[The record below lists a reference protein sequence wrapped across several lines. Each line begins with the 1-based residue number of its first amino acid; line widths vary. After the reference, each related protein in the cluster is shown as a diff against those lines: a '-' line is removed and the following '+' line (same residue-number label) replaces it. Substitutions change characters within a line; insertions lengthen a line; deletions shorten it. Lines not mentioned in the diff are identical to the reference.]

1 MGILDLPNLIAEHQE
16 LTDRGYEITAKS
28 AYEPDFCPL
37 CGTVKPILS
46 KFGKRRQTFMDLPIH
61 GERVGVLI
69 NRQRYR
75 CKDCCGAFYEL
86 LQDMDENHLCT
97 RRFKEYVEL
106 QSLKRTFKSLAEEL
120 GVTEGTIRNIFNR
133 FVDAL
138 DGARELK
145 TPEWMGIDEIHILGK
160 PRGVITNVKSNA
172 LVDLLI
178 NRNKETVVHYL
189 RQMRDTQDIQIVTMD
204 MWNPYRQAVREVI
217 PDAEIVVDKFHIVRM
232 GNQAVE
238 DIRKTIRKGL
248 DTKERRQLKN
258 DRFILLKRRK
268 DLNASQQIILDSW
281 TGNFPELRQAY
292 ELKESFYDIWDSNDA
307 KEASERYN
315 EWQKTIPS
323 AMRSAFSDVTSA
335 YRNWNREINNYF
347 TYRAT
352 NAYTESMNNLI
363 RAVNRMGRGYSF
375 KALRAKMLFDT
386 PHG

>member
-1 MGILDLPNLIAEHQE
+1 M
-16 LTDRGYEITAKS
+16 
-28 AYEPDFCPL
+28 
-37 CGTVKPILS
+37 
-46 KFGKRRQTFMDLPIH
+46 
-61 GERVGVLI
+61 
-69 NRQRYR
+69 
-75 CKDCCGAFYEL
+75 
-86 LQDMDENHLCT
+86 
-97 RRFKEYVEL
+97 
-106 QSLKRTFKSLAEEL
+106 
-120 GVTEGTIRNIFNR
+120 
-133 FVDAL
+133 
-138 DGARELK
+138 
-145 TPEWMGIDEIHILGK
+145 
-160 PRGVITNVKSNA
+160 
-172 LVDLLI
+172 
-178 NRNKETVVHYL
+178 
-189 RQMRDTQDIQIVTMD
+189 
-204 MWNPYRQAVREVI
+204 REVI